1 MLKRLFRRR
10 RQPATG
16 LTAGERAGALFDS
29 GMNCAQSVLQATIGV
44 DDPQL
49 LEVCDAFGGGIGGR
63 QCLCGAV
70 SGGVIALGL
79 KGKKKLA
86 GKLVDNFRAR
96 HKVTCCK
103 GLSAPFGWLSDQH
116 LANCRHLTVAAADD
130 VAVLLG
136 K

>member
-10 RQPATG
+10 RQPAAG

-29 GMNCAQSVLQATIGV
+29 GMNCAQSVLQATTGI

-49 LEVCDAFGGGIGGR
+49 LEVCDAFGGGIDGR
-63 QCLCGAV
+63 QCLCGAI

-86 GKLVDNFRAR
+86 GRLVDNFRDR

-103 GLSAPFGWLSDQH
+103 GLSAPFDWLSDRH
-116 LANCRHLTVAAADD
+116 LANCRRLTVATAED
-130 VAVLLG
+130 VATMLE